1 MAITLKPDTKTQLL
15 ASIKRYVAENLDQDI
30 GDLKAGLLLDYVLE
44 EIAPSVYNQAIQD
57 AQRYFQERA
66 NDLEGVCFE
75 RGVRLLEGRAH
86 QEAVTW
92 SSSSS
97 SRLSRSCSWGPAA
110 VGARRARL
118 RSWRASCS

>member
-1 MAITLKPDTKTQLL
+1 MPITLQDETKKQLL

-30 GDLKAGLLLDYVLE
+30 GDLKAGLILDYVLE

-75 RGVRLLEGRAH
+75 REFGY
-86 QEAVTW
+86 W
-92 SSSSS
+92 KD
-97 SRLSRSCSWGPAA
+97 
-110 VGARRARL
+110 ARTRKR
-118 RSWRASCS
+118 